1 MGVVFE
7 HAMRTTIIIRVAK
20 QFGKMD
26 LRTGLV
32 VVVLILAT
40 GGWSGTDREQP
51 RGWIS
56 RHPLCGLKF
65 TPTAL
70 DKRVLEKKYGKKKF
84 ADITFFFSKMIQ
96 HERRRSELPTR
107 FQRRR
112 VGSFFLIFE
121 TPINTTRTS
130 RASTAN

>member
-1 MGVVFE
+1 
-7 HAMRTTIIIRVAK
+7 MRTTIIIRVAK

-112 VGSFFLIFE
+112 VGSFFSDF
-121 TPINTTRTS
+121 
-130 RASTAN
+130 

>member
-7 HAMRTTIIIRVAK
+7 HATRTTIIIRVAK

-40 GGWSGTDREQP
+40 GGWSGTDREQS

-56 RHPLCGLKF
+56 RHPLCGLNF
-65 TPTAL
+65 TLTSL
-70 DKRVLEKKYGKKKF
+70 DIRNEFLNKKYAKKYTRIELSYFKYDTTRAKKKNVD
-84 ADITFFFSKMIQ
+84 AIWFF
-96 HERRRSELPTR
+96 LLL
-107 FQRRR
+107 
-112 VGSFFLIFE
+112 LIFE
-121 TPINTTRTS
+121 TPLNTTRTS